1 VGRLSGVA
9 ERRGPGAGNRGG
21 SEFSW
26 PFAAALLGLVIV
38 SIAVMIGLGFA
49 LAWFAER
56 VA

>member
-1 VGRLSGVA
+1 MGRLSGVA
-9 ERRGPGAGNRGG
+9 ERRGPGAGSRGG